1 MTLGLKELHIQDEY
15 RSDCHN
21 LLQDFYI
28 PCLERATTYDRAV
41 GFFSSSSM
49 ALAAQGL
56 TAFIRSGGQM
66 RLVTSPQLSVTDIQA
81 IEQGLQQREQV
92 IEAALQRSLAVELP
106 QVLQDRL
113 AALVWLLS
121 QGFLDIKLAVPK
133 TRRQQGIYH
142 EKLGVFSDLE
152 GNVVAFTGSAN
163 ESAQALIDNFE
174 CIDVYGS
181 WHEGVG
187 QRALRK
193 AQHFQDLWEG
203 RTQNLEVMD
212 FPEAVARS
220 LIQRY
225 CPDRPPTVE
234 PKAAS
239 DTGTYDAG
247 TYDPLPGG
255 IPRWPAGLQLRPYQQ
270 QAIANWFANKGRGT
284 LKMATGSGKTITALA
299 IAAELYKKCGAR
311 KVPLQALLIIC
322 PYRHLVTQWAEESR
336 KFGLQ
341 PILAFD
347 KVQTWQGEL
356 QSQLMDV
363 SLGSKPFVSVITTN
377 ATLMRDTLQS
387 QLAFFPQWTLV
398 IGDEAHNLG
407 ARRLEQSLPDN
418 HPPLRLALSATPER
432 YFDEAGTEKLFE
444 YFGAVI
450 QPEFT
455 LKDAIASGA
464 LTPYIYHPLL
474 IELTEA
480 EIEVYGDLTAKIG
493 RALASG
499 QGSETD
505 EAILSA
511 LLVKRARLVGS
522 AANKLTALRELMAN
536 RTRTRHTLFYCG
548 DGSVE
553 DEVSEESQ
561 RQLDAVTRLLQG
573 EIGFRVQSYA
583 AETRLEQREELRYQ
597 FESGMLQGLVAIRCL
612 DEGVDIPAIQTAVI
626 MASSSNPRQ
635 FVQRR
640 GRILRRAIGK
650 ERAEL
655 FDMIV
660 VPPDLGGELFEV
672 ERKLLRSE
680 LKRFAEFANLA
691 LNRAQAREALLPLQR
706 QYDLLEL

>member
-1 MTLGLKELHIQDEY
+1 MSLRDLTLRKRY
-15 RSDCHN
+15 RSGRQN
-21 LLQDFYI
+21 LLRDFYI
-28 PCLERATTYDRAV
+28 PCLERSLIYNRAV
-41 GFFSSSSM
+41 GYFSSSSL

-56 TAFIRSGGQM
+56 TAFIKAGGRM
-66 RLVTSPQLSVTDIQA
+66 RLVASPHLSETDIEA
-81 IEQGLQQREQV
+81 IASGLHQREAV
-92 IEAALQRSLAVELP
+92 IETALTRELS
-106 QVLQDRL
+106 QEFEGVVNDRL
-113 AALVWLLS
+113 ACLSWLLAHDR
-121 QGFLDIKLAVPK
+121 LEIKIAVVK
-133 TRRQQGIYH
+133 DLQDEGIYH
-142 EKLGVFSDLE
+142 EKLGLFIDAE
-152 GNVVAFTGSAN
+152 GNQIAFGGSAN
-163 ESAQALIDNFE
+163 ESARAYRRNFE
-174 CIDVYGS
+174 CITLFWSWRDGDKECIDEMLADFEALWQNQTPELDVM
-181 WHEGVG
+181 E
-187 QRALRK
+187 
-193 AQHFQDLWEG
+193 
-203 RTQNLEVMD
+203 
-212 FPEAVARS
+212 FPEATKRK
-220 LIQRY
+220 LLER
-225 CPDRPPTVE
+225 CPEYPPEIEAVR
-234 PKAAS
+234 KAAAPS
-239 DTGTYDAG
+239 GDYRLVPGVPA
-247 TYDPLPGG
+247 LP
-255 IPRWPAGLQLRPYQQ
+255 RHLVLRDYQKE
-270 QAIANWFANKGRGT
+270 AIANWFKNKGRGT

-299 IAAELYKKCGAR
+299 IASELYQKCAAQ

-322 PYRHLVTQWAEESR
+322 PYRHLVTQWAAESR

-356 QSQLMDV
+356 QSQLMDL

-432 YFDEAGTEKLFE
+432 YFDEEGTEKLFE
-444 YFGAVI
+444 YFGSVI

-474 IELTEA
+474 IELTEE
-480 EIEVYGDLTAKIG
+480 EIEGYADLTAKIG
-493 RALASG
+493 RALAFG
-499 QGSETD
+499 KGSETD

-511 LLVKRARLVGS
+511 LLVKRARLIGS

-553 DEVSEESQ
+553 DEVSEESL
-561 RQLDAVTRLLQG
+561 RQLEAVTRLLREELG
-573 EIGFRVQSYA
+573 VRVQPYT
-583 AETRLEQREELRYQ
+583 AETRLEEREELRYQ
-597 FESGMLQGLVAIRCL
+597 FECGMLQGLVAIRCL

-640 GRILRRAIGK
+640 GRILRKSKGK
-650 ERAEL
+650 EQAEL

-660 VPPDLGGELFEV
+660 IPPDLGGELFEV

-680 LKRFAEFANLA
+680 LRRFAEFADLA
-691 LNRAQAREALLPLQR
+691 ENRAKAREALLPLQR

>member
-1 MTLGLKELHIQDEY
+1 LSLKDLSIRDEY
-15 RSDCHN
+15 RSDSCN
-21 LLQDFYI
+21 IIEDFYV
-28 PCLERATTYDRAV
+28 PCLERATRYDRAV

-49 ALAAQGL
+49 ASVSQGL

-66 RLVTSPQLSVTDIQA
+66 RLVTSPKLSQDDIEA
-81 IEQGLQQREQV
+81 IVQGLKQRDEV
-92 IEAALQRSLAVELP
+92 ISAALMRELAVELP
-106 QVLQDRL
+106 KILQDRL
-113 AALVWLLS
+113 QALSWLLS
-121 QGFLDIKLAVPK
+121 QGLLEIKLAVPRTLRK
-133 TRRQQGIYH
+133 LGLYH
-142 EKLGVFSDLE
+142 EKLGIFADQDGHL
-152 GNVVAFTGSAN
+152 VAFAGSAN
-163 ESAQALIDNFE
+163 ESASALIDNFE
-174 CIDVYGS
+174 CLEVYCS
-181 WHEGVG
+181 WDQGVR

-193 AQHFQDLWEG
+193 AEHFHNLWVNQ
-203 RTQNLEVMD
+203 TQNVEVVA
-212 FPEAVARS
+212 FPEAVAQK
-220 LIQRY
+220 LIDRY
-225 CPDRPPTVE
+225 CPDQSPTQE
-234 PKAAS
+234 PKAAG
-239 DTGTYDAG
+239 TEGTYHLI
-247 TYDPLPGG
+247 PSG
-255 IPRWPAGLQLRPYQQ
+255 IPRLPKHLTLRPYQQ
-270 QAIANWFANKGRGT
+270 EAVNNWFKNEGRGT

-299 IAAELYKKCGAR
+299 IAAELYQKCQAQN
-311 KVPLQALLIIC
+311 KPLQALLIVC
-322 PYRHLVTQWAEESR
+322 PYRHLVTQWAEEAR

-347 KVQTWQGEL
+347 KVQTWQKEL

-363 SLGSKPFVSVITTN
+363 SLGSRPFVSVITTN

-407 ARRLEQSLPDN
+407 AKRLEQSLPDN
-418 HPPLRLALSATPER
+418 NPSLRLALSATPER
-432 YFDEAGTEKLFE
+432 YFDEEGTEKLFE
-444 YFGAVI
+444 YFGSVI

-464 LTPYIYHPLL
+464 LTPYTYHPLL

-480 EIEVYGDLTAKIG
+480 EIEVYADLTAKIG
-493 RALASG
+493 RALAIG
-499 QGSETD
+499 KGSETD
-505 EAILSA
+505 EAMLSA

-522 AANKLTALRELMAN
+522 AANKLTALQELMAD

-553 DEVSEESQ
+553 DEVSEESL
-561 RQLDAVTRLLQG
+561 RQLEAVMRLLQ
-573 EIGFRVQSYA
+573 EDIGYRVQPYT
-583 AETRLEQREELRYQ
+583 AETRLEEREELRYQ
-597 FESGMLQGLVAIRCL
+597 FESGLLQGLVAIRCL

-640 GRILRRAIGK
+640 GRILRRSQGK

-672 ERKLLRSE
+672 EKKLLKSE
-680 LKRFAEFANLA
+680 LKRFAEFADLA

-706 QYDLLEL
+706 KYDLLEL